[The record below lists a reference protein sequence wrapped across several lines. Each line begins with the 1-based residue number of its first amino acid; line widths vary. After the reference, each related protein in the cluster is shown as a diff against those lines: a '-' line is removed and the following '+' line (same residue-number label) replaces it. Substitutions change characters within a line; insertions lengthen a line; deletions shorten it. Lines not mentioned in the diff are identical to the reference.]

1 MKMID
6 YNDKKKLFIYYVVL
20 ILFLSLTNQYFSY
33 DQSLIFGGHDGKSY
47 INISDNFPNITD
59 HKTPVIHSERFFF
72 YYIFGFISKSLNLDI
87 YNVYRFFVFC
97 ILVLINFFL
106 ILIFKSRKVDLNTTL
121 IFLSLINLNPYI
133 SRFYI
138 AVPTII
144 NDLIFI
150 FGLTLFVYSLE
161 NNKTKILIS
170 SLIILFFSRQT
181 SIAIILSLIL
191 TKFIYREKFN
201 LNNNKI
207 FLICLLFSIIYLI
220 NHQYAS
226 LAENFGGDWGSL
238 NMRLFGFFTQE
249 YSIKQKVLFLM
260 LPALS
265 FFPLILYFI
274 LFRKPKNINPIF
286 PHKPI
291 YFLYFLICLIIISQP
306 ILSGV
311 LVSNK
316 NVIRLTTLSYILT
329 LFLFLDTTI
338 LREIKNKTLITFFY
352 IFIILWSLHPTFS
365 NVKIFKSISIL
376 LNKNL
381 IN

>member
-1 MKMID
+1 
-6 YNDKKKLFIYYVVL
+6 
-20 ILFLSLTNQYFSY
+20 
-33 DQSLIFGGHDGKSY
+33 
-47 INISDNFPNITD
+47 
-59 HKTPVIHSERFFF
+59 
-72 YYIFGFISKSLNLDI
+72 
-87 YNVYRFFVFC
+87 
-97 ILVLINFFL
+97 
-106 ILIFKSRKVDLNTTL
+106 
-121 IFLSLINLNPYI
+121 
-133 SRFYI
+133 
-138 AVPTII
+138 
-144 NDLIFI
+144 
-150 FGLTLFVYSLE
+150 
-161 NNKTKILIS
+161 
-170 SLIILFFSRQT
+170 
-181 SIAIILSLIL
+181 
-191 TKFIYREKFN
+191 
-201 LNNNKI
+201 
-207 FLICLLFSIIYLI
+207 
-220 NHQYAS
+220 
-226 LAENFGGDWGSL
+226 
-238 NMRLFGFFTQE
+238 MRLFGFFTQE

>member
-6 YNDKKKLFIYYVVL
+6 YNDKKKLFIYYVIL

-33 DQSLIFGGHDGKSY
+33 DQSLIFGGYDGKSY

-87 YNVYRFFVFC
+87 YNVYRFFVFST
-97 ILVLINFFL
+97 LVLINFFL
-106 ILIFKSRKVDLNTTL
+106 ILIFKSRKVHLSTTL

-207 FLICLLFSIIYLI
+207 FLICMLFSIIYLI

-226 LAENFGGDWGSL
+226 LTENFGGDWGSL

-249 YSIKQKVLFLM
+249 YTIKQKFLFLM

-274 LFRKPKNINPIF
+274 LFRKPKKINPIF
-286 PHKPI
+286 SHKPI
-291 YFLYFLICLIIISQP
+291 YFLYFLICLFIIFQP

-311 LVSNK
+311 QVSNK
-316 NVIRLTTLSYILT
+316 NVIRLTTLCYILT
-329 LFLFLDTTI
+329 LFLFLDSTI
-338 LREIKNKTLITFFY
+338 LKEIKNKTLITFFY

-365 NVKIFKSISIL
+365 NITFFKSISVL

>member
-33 DQSLIFGGHDGKSY
+33 DQSLIFGGYDGKSY

>member
-6 YNDKKKLFIYYVVL
+6 YNDKKKLFIYYVIL

-33 DQSLIFGGHDGKSY
+33 DQSLIFGGYDGKSY

>member
-6 YNDKKKLFIYYVVL
+6 YNDKKKLFIYYVIL

-33 DQSLIFGGHDGKSY
+33 DQSLIFGGYDGKSY

-150 FGLTLFVYSLE
+150 SLE
-161 NNKTKILIS
+161 YEKI
-170 SLIILFFSRQT
+170 
-181 SIAIILSLIL
+181 
-191 TKFIYREKFN
+191 
-201 LNNNKI
+201 
-207 FLICLLFSIIYLI
+207 I
-220 NHQYAS
+220 NV
-226 LAENFGGDWGSL
+226 D
-238 NMRLFGFFTQE
+238 
-249 YSIKQKVLFLM
+249 K
-260 LPALS
+260 
-265 FFPLILYFI
+265 
-274 LFRKPKNINPIF
+274 
-286 PHKPI
+286 
-291 YFLYFLICLIIISQP
+291 
-306 ILSGV
+306 
-311 LVSNK
+311 
-316 NVIRLTTLSYILT
+316 
-329 LFLFLDTTI
+329 
-338 LREIKNKTLITFFY
+338 
-352 IFIILWSLHPTFS
+352 
-365 NVKIFKSISIL
+365 FKS
-376 LNKNL
+376 KA
-381 IN
+381 